1 MNKKITNAAYLKS
14 DAFRS
19 LIERTIL
26 TLTGMFG
33 KVRVRF
39 VKKGNYTDGRIIS
52 VCPTDPFVKAGK
64 SLQDKQKA
72 VMGFAAHEMGHILFT
87 DFDFMKARFAE
98 IESGNCNIATLYRD
112 EDTFQHIQN
121 IMEDGAIEYFLK
133 KAFPGYISSAIKYL
147 RNIAINAGGDYQ
159 DLEKAGGSD
168 YDVLTFFFYDYAT
181 GQVEKEGF
189 PDKPE
194 LLEAKEKIAEI
205 CDKCRKEVEYENRWN
220 YFIEIYRVLLPFLE
234 KARKNGES
242 QEVMKNLPVELS
254 SSWNETDD
262 TKEAA
267 AQVKQRVKEKIR
279 KEEEQGQKK
288 GQDEQNLS
296 GTGNDISGES
306 GKCQQLN
313 GNGQEQND
321 SNKQSESD
329 SGKSS
334 EEQTAEEIA
343 ENEMKAATERSVRQA
358 QKEIEEREKDLARIK
373 NDQEKIDKT
382 KFSQLHDNMKL
393 TYVKVPSGNDDIE
406 YSDIVSSFLQVNTL
420 ARKLKKL
427 TSPPKLGVEKNRYS
441 GFLDCGRLYRKDKRI
456 MQQTKKNRATKPSIG
471 ILVDQSGSMNG
482 RMKEVK
488 ESVIMITEA
497 CLKADIPIAVWGHTA
512 EYQKDEVVVME
523 YLNFGDKRNKT
534 SLINM
539 KALCYTREGMSLKVV
554 YDKILEQKD
563 STSKILIVIAD
574 GNPYHEAAA
583 GRILEGKEAVYDAK
597 LTVKEYGKKGIQTI
611 ALALDECYPKLSQ
624 LYDKTIAVDSDNLGK
639 KLYELL
645 QKIV

>member
-64 SLQDKQKA
+64 TLQDMQKA
-72 VMGFAAHEMGHILFT
+72 VIGFASHEMGHILFT

-112 EDTFQHIQN
+112 KDTFQHIQN

-168 YDVLTFFFYDYAT
+168 YDVLTLFFYGYAT

-288 GQDEQNLS
+288 GQGEQNLS
-296 GTGNDISGES
+296 GAGNGISGES
-306 GKCQQLN
+306 CK
-313 GNGQEQND
+313 GQNSEEQSEND
-321 SNKQSESD
+321 SDECSED
-329 SGKSS
+329 
-334 EEQTAEEIA
+334 QTAEEIA
-343 ENEMKAATERSVRQA
+343 EKEMEAATERSVKQA
-358 QKEIEEREKDLARIK
+358 QKEIEERERDLARIK
-373 NDQEKIDKT
+373 NDQEKINKT
-382 KFSQLHDNMKL
+382 KFSHLHDNMKL

-441 GFLDCGRLYRKDKRI
+441 GFLDSGRLYRKDKRI
-456 MQQTKKNRATKPSIG
+456 MQQTRKNRETKPSIG
-471 ILVDQSGSMNG
+471 ILVDQSGSMSG

-512 EYQKDEVVVME
+512 EFQKDEVVVME

-534 SLINM
+534 SLVNM
-539 KALCYTREGMSLKVV
+539 KAFCFTREGMSLKVV

-574 GNPYHEAAA
+574 GNPYHEAESQV
-583 GRILEGKEAVYDAK
+583 LEGREAVNDAK
-597 LTVKEYGKKGIQTI
+597 LTVKEYEKKGIQTI
-611 ALALDECYPKLSQ
+611 ALALDKCYPKLSQ
-624 LYDKTIAVDSDNLGK
+624 LYDKTIAVNSDNLDK

>member
-1 MNKKITNAAYLKS
+1 MGKKLTNAAYLKS
-14 DAFRS
+14 DAFRK
-19 LIERTIL
+19 LVERTII

-33 KVRVRF
+33 KIRVQF
-39 VKKGNYTDGRIIS
+39 VKNGNYTDGRIIA

-64 SLQDKQKA
+64 TLQDKQKA

-112 EDTFQHIQN
+112 KDTFQRIQN
-121 IMEDGAIEYFLK
+121 RMEDGAIEYFLK

-168 YDVLTFFFYDYAT
+168 YDVLTLFFYDYAT
-181 GQVEKEGF
+181 GKVEKEGF

-194 LLEAKEKIAEI
+194 LLEAKDKIAEI
-205 CDKCRKEVEYENRWN
+205 CDKCRKETEYENRWK
-220 YFIEIYRVLLPFLE
+220 YFIEVYLIFLPFLE
-234 KARKNGES
+234 EARKYGES

-254 SSWNETDD
+254 SSCNETDD
-262 TKEAA
+262 TKEVAV
-267 AQVKQRVKEKIR
+267 QIKQRVKEKIQ
-279 KEEEQGQKK
+279 KEE
-288 GQDEQNLS
+288 QD
-296 GTGNDISGES
+296 
-306 GKCQQLN
+306 
-313 GNGQEQND
+313 D

-343 ENEMKAATERSVRQA
+343 ENEMKAATERAIKQA
-358 QKEIEEREKDLARIK
+358 QKGKEEQEKDLDRIK
-373 NDQEKIDKT
+373 KDQEKIDKT
-382 KFSQLHDNMKL
+382 KFSHLHDDMHL
-393 TYVKVPSGNDDIE
+393 TYLKASTSGYCDIK
-406 YSDIVSSFLQVNTL
+406 YSDIVNNGLWVNSL

-427 TSPPKLGVEKNRYS
+427 TSPPKLGIERNCYS
-441 GFLDCGRLYRKDKRI
+441 GFLDSGRLYRKDKRI
-456 MQQTKKNRATKPSIG
+456 MQQTRKNKETKPSIG
-471 ILVDQSGSMNG
+471 ILVDQSGSMRG
-482 RMKEVK
+482 RMEEVK
-488 ESVIMITEA
+488 KSVIMITEA

-523 YLNFGDKRNKT
+523 YLNFGDKKNKA
-534 SLINM
+534 SLVNM
-539 KALCYTREGMSLKVV
+539 KAFCYTREGMSLKVV

-574 GNPYHEAAA
+574 GDPYHEAESQVLK
-583 GRILEGKEAVYDAK
+583 GQEAVNDAK
-597 LTVKEYGKKGIQTI
+597 LTVKEYEKKGIQTI
-611 ALALDECYPKLSQ
+611 ALALDQCYPKLSQ
-624 LYDKTIAVDSDNLGK
+624 LYDKTIAVNSDNLEK